1 MQKEARM
8 KKAKEGK
15 EERKKERK
23 EGEKIA
29 GVADAKKKSEHDL
42 NSVE

>member
-1 MQKEARM
+1 M

-29 GVADAKKKSEHDL
+29 GVADAKKK
-42 NSVE
+42 VGT